1 MPYLPPVDPLFV
13 LYAAL
18 LLLWGYQATDYLVYI
33 KTMLIYRKLSFIHV
47 FGKWS
52 ILLNTTLHCFFLIM
66 AASVVIQLM
75 FSDGQ
80 QQETQL

>member
-1 MPYLPPVDPLFV
+1 MPHLPPVDPLSV
-13 LYAAL
+13 LYTAL

-47 FGKWS
+47 FENWS
-52 ILLNTTLHCFFLIM
+52 ILLNTTLHCFFLM
-66 AASVVIQLM
+66 AASVAIQLM

-80 QQETQL
+80 QPQTEL